1 MLSQVDKKANSII
14 TEYEIKFILPDIGS
28 VPDNFRELLNI
39 LERLGMTDYLVKVEE
54 STEYDLSKPGYPL
67 SRKALFGL
75 VIKGE

>member
-1 MLSQVDKKANSII
+1 MIA
-14 TEYEIKFILPDIGS
+14 EYEIKFTLPDDIGG

-39 LERLGMTDYLVKVEE
+39 LEKLGMIDHIVKVEE
-54 STEYDLSKPGYPL
+54 STTYDLSKPHYSL